1 MGKAI
6 IIRNVDWSLKNLG
19 QVTPARGLIII
30 GLKTIKTA
38 TTYTV
43 LYEGEI
49 VSATWNIAGS
59 GTLNKTTG
67 SEVEVTPTEAGNITL
82 SATYIYNEET
92 YTASLNIVS
101 ALPHLEISP
110 ISDIITKATTFTAYY
125 DNEIDTNVSWSISD
139 STLAS
144 LTDNH
149 NGTCVITPLISE
161 SMDKITLTATSS
173 LHGTE
178 TLRFVPTVSTLPEEY
193 TRMLYVQG
201 HTARLDTGLKPT
213 NNTRVILDFQYIH
226 NNSNTSF
233 AYVLDDD
240 GVHNITLNAQ
250 NAAIIFNGLTVS
262 ATLPRTYKRRT
273 VDLNQQRVIIDGTEY
288 LNTNEDPTT
297 WTSTGNLWL
306 FGGKNTGTNRS
317 SASRIYRCKIYDGD
331 TLLRDYI
338 PCQRISDDVYGLYDL
353 VNELFYVPT
362 TGVLYGQKSDPDYI
376 TDGLIAKFDGYDAS
390 TTYWGDTYNS
400 LFGISL
406 NSVSKTSDGMGVIFN
421 GGGCSA
427 ANPADYSN
435 DAATINSGTIEVV
448 YKVDDMPSAYMVL
461 VKGYTANNGDKG
473 KMAFW
478 IDGNGYVRNDFY
490 TAKEVN
496 NSISNYLG
504 RTITQSVNATLNY
517 VNGISLGKEELATS
531 TASPGATSQPAIGC
545 FRTSAVYA
553 PFTGTIYQVRIY
565 NRELTAAEIQHNQ
578 KIDMI
583 RYNINNQ

>member
-1 MGKAI
+1 MGKALI
-6 IIRNVDWSLKNLG
+6 IKNVDWALTSLGK
-19 QVTPARGLIII
+19 VTPLQGFAIV
-30 GLKTIKTA
+30 GLKTIKEA
-38 TTYTV
+38 STYSA
-43 LYEGEI
+43 LYDGEF
-49 VSATWNIAGS
+49 VNATWSIS
-59 GTLNKTTG
+59 GNASLDKETG
-67 SEVEVTPTEAGNITL
+67 SEVELTPTEAGSVVLT
-82 SATYIYNEET
+82 ATYSLDGEE
-92 YTASLNIVS
+92 YTSSINIAVI
-101 ALPHLEISP
+101 LPHVEILPYLEI
-110 ISDIITKATTFTAYY
+110 ISKPAVFTAYY
-125 DNEIDTNVSWSISD
+125 NDQVENGVTWSISD
-139 STLAS
+139 STLAT
-144 LTDNH
+144 LVDNQD
-149 NGTCVITPLISE
+149 GTCTITPLVDDN
-161 SMDKITLTATSS
+161 MARVTLTATSS
-173 LHGTE
+173 HGTDSVS
-178 TLRFVPTVSTLPEEY
+178 FIPSVPILPEDY

-213 NNTRVILDFQYIH
+213 NNTRVFLDFQYIH
-226 NNSNTSF
+226 NNSNGSF

-262 ATLPRTYKRRT
+262 ATLPRTFKRRT

-288 LNTNEDPTT
+288 LNTNEEPTT

-306 FGGKNTGTNRS
+306 FGGKNANTNRP
-317 SASRIYRCKIYDGD
+317 SASRIYRCKIYDGE

-338 PCQRISDDVYGLYDL
+338 PCQRISDDVFGLYDL

-362 TGVLYGQKSDPDYI
+362 TGVLYGQRSEPDYI

-390 TTYWGDTYNS
+390 TAYWGDTYNS
-400 LFGISL
+400 LFGIHL
-406 NSVSKTSDGMGVIFN
+406 TSVSKTSDGMGVIFN
-421 GGGCSA
+421 GGGCTDS
-427 ANPADYSN
+427 NPVGYSN
-435 DAATINSGTIEVV
+435 NAATINSGTIEVV
-448 YKVDDMPSAYMVL
+448 YKVDDMPSAYMYL
-461 VKGYTANNGDKG
+461 VKGYTANSGDKG

-478 IDGNGYVRNDFY
+478 IDSNGYVRNDLY

-517 VNGISLGKEELATS
+517 VNGMSLGKGELATS
-531 TASPGATSQPAIGC
+531 ASSPGSTSKPAIGC
-545 FRTSAVYA
+545 YKTSAVYA